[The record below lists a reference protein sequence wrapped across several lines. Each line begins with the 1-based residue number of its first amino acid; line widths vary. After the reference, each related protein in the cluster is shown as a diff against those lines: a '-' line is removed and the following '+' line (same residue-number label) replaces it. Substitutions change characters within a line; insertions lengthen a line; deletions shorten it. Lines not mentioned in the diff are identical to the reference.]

1 MFDACGNG
9 AHEPVAL
16 MPQHIRIFTIGE
28 ESTLHQHGR
37 AACIVEDVERIL
49 LHGAVS
55 PAGHDW
61 AEVAGNS
68 GGAFL
73 PGRGGVDDVCAA
85 RGGIGRAVTVQ
96 GDAEIR
102 PPVVHGGSGVSEV
115 CRVGLCGEVDDAHL
129 VRVAEVARQQAG
141 KAGAD
146 FMLLQAVAGGP
157 GGVSVTDIDG
167 DFHKYEIRN
176 TRYEIR
182 S

>member
-16 MPQHIRIFTIGE
+16 MPQHIRIPRIGE
-28 ESTLHQHGR
+28 KATLHQHGR
-37 AACIVEDVERIL
+37 AACVIEDVERIL

-55 PAGHDW
+55 PARHDG

-73 PGRGGVDDVCAA
+73 PGRGGVDDVSAA

-102 PPVVHGGSGVSEV
+102 PPVVHGGGGVSEV
-115 CRVGLCGEVDDAHL
+115 CRVGLCGEVHDAHL
-129 VRVAEVARQQAG
+129 VRVAEVTRQQAG

-146 FMLLQAVAGGP
+146 FMFMQPIAGGP
-157 GGVSVTDIDG
+157 GGVSVSDVYG
-167 DFHKYEIRN
+167 DFHVGCLMLN
-176 TRYEIR
+176 V
-182 S
+182 